1 MFEFLITVAV
11 LAVIAFPVIAIIALV
26 RSIELGRLV
35 FGLDARLRALEHA
48 LPPGEAP
55 RAPAAAPRAAAPPL
69 PVAAPPA
76 PQPPAAATEA
86 APPPPPPS
94 PQQPPPAS
102 VPPARAPAASATP
115 APGPIGFEE
124 RFGTRWVVWV
134 GGVALA
140 LGGVFLVRYTIQQG
154 LIGPGVRIALG
165 ALLAVA
171 LVAVGEWARRKET
184 LSGLPGIPSAH
195 IPSVLT
201 AAGTT
206 VAYATVYAAYALY
219 GFLPPA
225 AAFLLLGVVGC

>member
-1 MFEFLITVAV
+1 MFDFLITVAV

-26 RSIELGRLV
+26 RSIELSRLV

-48 LPPGEAP
+48 LPPGEAS
-55 RAPAAAPRAAAPPL
+55 RAPAAAPRAAATP
-69 PVAAPPA
+69 APP
-76 PQPPAAATEA
+76 PPAASPEQ

-94 PQQPPPAS
+94 PPQPSPTS
-102 VPPARAPAASATP
+102 VPPARAPAAAATP
-115 APGPIGFEE
+115 SPGPIGFEE

-154 LIGPGVRIALG
+154 LILPGVRIALG
-165 ALLAVA
+165 ALLAAA
-171 LVAVGEWARRKET
+171 LVAAGEWARRKET
-184 LSGLPGIPSAH
+184 LSGLPGLPSAH

-206 VAYATVYAAYALY
+206 VAYAMVYAAYALY

-225 AAFLLLGVVGC
+225 VAFSCSAWWRC

>member
-1 MFEFLITVAV
+1 MFDFLITVAV

-26 RSIELGRLV
+26 RSIELSRLV

-69 PVAAPPA
+69 PAAAPP
-76 PQPPAAATEA
+76 PPAAAPPPPAAAPEA

-94 PQQPPPAS
+94 PPQPSPTS
-102 VPPARAPAASATP
+102 VPPARAPAAAATP

-165 ALLAVA
+165 ALLAAA
-171 LVAVGEWARRKET
+171 LVAAVNGRAGRKHYPAFPASLRRT
-184 LSGLPGIPSAH
+184 FQA
-195 IPSVLT
+195 
-201 AAGTT
+201 
-206 VAYATVYAAYALY
+206 
-219 GFLPPA
+219 
-225 AAFLLLGVVGC
+225 C

>member
-69 PVAAPPA
+69 PAAAPPA
-76 PQPPAAATEA
+76 PPPPAAAPEA

-102 VPPARAPAASATP
+102 VPPARAPAAAATP

-165 ALLAVA
+165 ALLAR
-171 LVAVGEWARRKET
+171 G
-184 LSGLPGIPSAH
+184 
-195 IPSVLT
+195 
-201 AAGTT
+201 AG
-206 VAYATVYAAYALY
+206 
-219 GFLPPA
+219 GR
-225 AAFLLLGVVGC
+225 G